1 MGLNFLLGVIYTLFK
16 ILVIIVPLMLG
27 VAYLTYI
34 ERKVIAYMHV
44 RIGPN
49 RVGKYGLLQPIA
61 DAIKL
66 LFKELI
72 IPSRA
77 NKYLYMIAPV
87 ITLGPSLAAWAV
99 IPFNDSFYIADLNVG
114 LLFLLAMTSLS
125 VYGIIIA
132 GWATNSKYALLG
144 ALRSA
149 AQTISYEIAM
159 GFCFVGVLML
169 SRSMN
174 LKDIVLA
181 QSGGFLN
188 WYWLPLFP
196 LFIIYWISAVAETNR
211 APFDVVEGESEIVAG
226 FHVEYSGIRF
236 ALFFLAEYANMI
248 LVSVLCV
255 IMFFGGWLPPIETG
269 FIGNLLFYIPSVF
282 WLLFKSSFFVF
293 TFLWFRA
300 TFPRYRY
307 DQIMRL
313 GWKIFIPITLV
324 WIFVVGFVIK
334 FFQI

>member
-1 MGLNFLLGVIYTLFK
+1 MGLNIIIGIIFTLIK
-16 ILVIIVPLMLG
+16 IICIVVPLMLG

-34 ERKVIAYMHV
+34 ERKVIAFMHD
-44 RIGPN
+44 RTGPN
-49 RVGKYGLLQPIA
+49 RVGKYGLLQPFA

-72 IPSRA
+72 IPAKA
-77 NKYLYMIAPV
+77 NKYLYMMAPILV
-87 ITLGPSLAAWAV
+87 LGPSLTAWAV
-99 IPFNDSFYIADLNVG
+99 IPFNETFMIADLDIG

-132 GWATNSKYALLG
+132 GWATNSKYALLS

-169 SRSMN
+169 SKSMN

-181 QSGGFLN
+181 QDGGLFN

-226 FHVEYSGIRF
+226 FHVEYSGMRF

-248 LVSVLCV
+248 LVSFLCV
-255 IMFFGGWLPPIETG
+255 IMFFGGWLSP
-269 FIGNLLFYIPSVF
+269 IPSDIFEYIKYVPAVL
-282 WLLFKSSFFVF
+282 WLILKSCFFIF
-293 TFLWFRA
+293 SFLWFRA

-313 GWKIFIPITLV
+313 GWKIFIPITLL
-324 WIFVVGFVIK
+324 WIFVVGIVIK
-334 FFQI
+334 FI

>member
-1 MGLNFLLGVIYTLFK
+1 MNVLLGIGYTIIK
-16 ILVIIVPLMLG
+16 IGIVIVPLMIC
-27 VAYLTYI
+27 VTYLTYI
-34 ERKVIAYMHV
+34 ERKVIAYMHD

-49 RVGKYGLLQPIA
+49 RVGQQGILQPIA
-61 DAIKL
+61 DALKL
-66 LFKELI
+66 LLKELI
-72 IPSRA
+72 IPEKSD
-77 NKYLYMIAPV
+77 KFLYTIAP
-87 ITLGPSLAAWAV
+87 ILTLAPSLTAWAV
-99 IPFNDSFYIADLNVG
+99 IPFDKIFVIADLSVG

-144 ALRSA
+144 AMRSA

-159 GFCFVGVLML
+159 SFCFIGVLIL

-174 LKDIVLA
+174 LSDIIAA
-181 QSGGFLN
+181 QSGGIFC
-188 WYWLPLFP
+188 WFWLPLFP
-196 LFIIYWISAVAETNR
+196 LFVIYWISAIAETNR

-248 LVSVLCV
+248 LVSILCV
-255 IMFFGGWLPPIETG
+255 ILFFGGWLSPVPIG
-269 FIGNLLFYIPSVF
+269 FLNFIEIPGFF
-282 WLLFKSSFFVF
+282 WLIFKTLFFVF
-293 TFLWFRA
+293 SFLWFRA

-324 WIFVVGFVIK
+324 WIFIVVFFVKIV
-334 FFQI
+334 

>member
-1 MGLNFLLGVIYTLFK
+1 MSLNLLMSIIYTLFK
-16 ILVIIVPLMLG
+16 AVVIVVPLVLC
-27 VAYLTYI
+27 VSYFTYF
-34 ERKVIAYMHV
+34 ERKIIAYMHD

-49 RVGKYGLLQPIA
+49 RVGHLGLLQPFA

-72 IPSRA
+72 IPEKS
-77 NKYLYMIAPV
+77 NKYLFLIAPV
-87 ITLGPSLAAWAV
+87 IAFAPSLTAWSV
-99 IPFNDSFYIADLNVG
+99 IPFNENFFIADINVG

-144 ALRSA
+144 SMRSA

-169 SRSMN
+169 SKSMN
-174 LKDIVLA
+174 LKDIVLS
-181 QSGGFLN
+181 QHGGVFG
-188 WYWLPLFP
+188 WFWLPLFP
-196 LFIIYWISAVAETNR
+196 LFVIYWISAVAETNR
-211 APFDVVEGESEIVAG
+211 APFDVAEGESEIVAG
-226 FHVEYSGIRF
+226 FHVEYSGIGF
-236 ALFFLAEYANMI
+236 AIFFLAEYANMI

-255 IMFFGGWLPPIETG
+255 IMFFGGWLSPFSGSVGSYFT
-269 FIGNLLFYIPSVF
+269 FIPGIVWLMLKSSVF
-282 WLLFKSSFFVF
+282 MFSFI
-293 TFLWFRA
+293 WFRA

-313 GWKIFIPITLV
+313 GWKVFIPITLV
-324 WIFVVGFVIK
+324 WIFVVGIIIK
-334 FFQI
+334 FL

>member
-1 MGLNFLLGVIYTLFK
+1 MLN
-16 ILVIIVPLMLG
+16 IITGIFVTTVTIISIVVPLMLG
-27 VAYLTYI
+27 VAYLTFI
-34 ERKVIAYMHV
+34 ERKVIAYMHDRV
-44 RIGPN
+44 GPN
-49 RVGKYGLLQPIA
+49 RVGPHGLFQPFA

-66 LFKELI
+66 LMKELI
-72 IPSRA
+72 VPTKA
-77 NKYLYMIAPV
+77 NKYLYIIAPV
-87 ITLGPSLAAWAV
+87 LVLAPSLTAWAV
-99 IPFNDSFYIADLNVG
+99 IPFNEGFAIAKLDVG

-132 GWATNSKYALLG
+132 GWSTNSKYALLG

-169 SRSMN
+169 AKSMN
-174 LKDIVLA
+174 LQDIVLA
-181 QSGGFLN
+181 QEGGILH
-188 WYWLPLFP
+188 WYFLPLFP

-226 FHVEYSGIRF
+226 FHVEYSGMRF

-248 LVSVLCV
+248 LVSFLCV
-255 IMFFGGWLPPIETG
+255 IMFFGGWLSPINSDIWIIKELNRMIYP
-269 FIGNLLFYIPSVF
+269 FF
-282 WLLFKSSFFVF
+282 WLLAKSCIFIFS
-293 TFLWFRA
+293 FLWFRA

-313 GWKIFIPITLV
+313 GWKIFIPITLL
-324 WIFVVGFVIK
+324 WICIVAAVIK
-334 FFQI
+334 LV